1 MLCGSDWR
9 IIWEGVRFTFRI
21 DQLSPA
27 AGHTMQS
34 SACGGLGGRYSR
46 IVTCGG
52 PKAGRHDTAPEWQH
66 GAAPAAGNERHSAAP
81 EQCEASFAVGV
92 NSAERGLRCGGAGGS
107 SPLVCS
113 MCCERPE
120 VRGRPSAIYRRP
132 KQGNSCAQSGR
143 CVPIRKRIEVSLRPS
158 PYLAYGNTRTHNR
171 VKNHVSEIK
180 NRQFFS
186 RYARCNG
193 HNG

>member
-1 MLCGSDWR
+1 MRRAAPCGAPPAAG
-9 IIWEGVRFTFRI
+9 WEGVTVES
-21 DQLSPA
+21 SPA
-27 AGHTMQS
+27 
-34 SACGGLGGRYSR
+34 
-46 IVTCGG
+46 
-52 PKAGRHDTAPEWQH
+52 AGRHDTAPEWQH

-107 SPLVCS
+107 SPLFCS
-113 MCCERPE
+113 MCCERPD

-180 NRQFFS
+180 NRRFFRATRDS
-186 RYARCNG
+186 AVSAVTAIMDETVIPQLLTSHENLSSEN
-193 HNG
+193 HL